1 MDILKRVEEIS
12 GELDELRNF
21 IYENPELGFEEY
33 KSSKAH
39 IDLLKKHGFEIEC
52 PYMGC
57 ETSFKAVYDSKKEGR
72 TVSYLS
78 EYDAL
83 PGIGHGC
90 GHNILGATATGAGIV
105 LSKLIDEI
113 GGRVIVFGTA
123 AEEVGGTKIEIANS
137 DELKDVDVAIEMHP
151 ASYNSLTPN
160 SLALSTR
167 RFEFFGKTS
176 HASDAPEK
184 GINAL
189 DAQIILFSAINAL
202 RQEIK
207 DGTRIHGIIKDGGKA
222 ANIIPDYTDSRFY
235 ARSPEKKDLLEIL
248 EKLENCA
255 KGAALATGCEVKIS
269 EYEKG
274 NDNTVRNNAFNAVL
288 KEKLEKY
295 LNEEIKDI
303 ELNKGSTDAGNFS
316 HEVPTIHGYFKIADE
331 SVNGHTVE
339 LREATMTDYAFSQM
353 KKVIAA
359 IVEVGITIL
368 TDDEVFE
375 KIIKEFEE
383 NVKNGK
389 IIPHRKL
396 NKD

>member
-1 MDILKRVEEIS
+1 MDILKKVEEIS
-12 GELDELRNF
+12 GELDELRKF

-39 IDLLKKHGFEIEC
+39 MDLLKKHGFEIEC
-52 PYMGC
+52 PYMDC
-57 ETSFKAVYDSKKEGR
+57 PTSFKAVYDSKKEGR
-72 TVSYLS
+72 TISYLS

-105 LSKLIDEI
+105 LSNLIDEI

-137 DELKDVDVAIEMHP
+137 NELADVDVAIEMHP

-160 SLALSTR
+160 SLALATR

-176 HASDAPEK
+176 HAADAPEK

-189 DAQIILFSAINAL
+189 DAQIVLFSAINAL
-202 RQEIK
+202 RQETK
-207 DGTRIHGIIKDGGKA
+207 DGARIHGIIKDGGKA
-222 ANIIPDYTDSRFY
+222 TNIIPDYTDSRFY

-255 KGAALATGCEVKIS
+255 KGAALATGCQVKIS

-274 NDNTVRNNAFNAVL
+274 NDNTVRNHAFNEIL
-288 KEKLEKY
+288 REKMEKY
-295 LNEEIKDI
+295 FDEEIKDV

-316 HEVPTIHGYFKIADE
+316 HEIPTLHGYFKIADE
-331 SVNGHTVE
+331 GVSGHTVE
-339 LREATMTDYAFSQM
+339 LRDATMTDYAFSQM
-353 KKVIAA
+353 KKTIAA
-359 IVEVGITIL
+359 IVEVGIEIL
-368 TDDEVFE
+368 ENDEVYE
-375 KIIKEFEE
+375 KIRKEFEE
-383 NVKNGK
+383 SIKSGK
-389 IIPHRKL
+389 IIPHNKL
-396 NKD
+396 NKE